1 MNCELKKRTALV
13 LEGGAMRGMYTA
25 AVLDVLMDVGIKVDA
40 IYATSA
46 GVLFGVNYLS
56 GQRGRAIR
64 YNKRFAR
71 DKRYMGIHSL
81 ITSGNIINKD
91 FAFYEVPFTLDV
103 FDQEAYARST
113 TKMVA
118 TVTNVHTGGVEYIE
132 VKNVLEQMEVLRA
145 ASAMPFV
152 SQMVELEGQLYLDG
166 GLADSIPLKK
176 CQADG
181 YERIVVVETRP
192 KGYRKS
198 KVNPLPAKLYY
209 SKYPNLVE
217 TITNRYIGY
226 NAILQE
232 IDELD
237 AKGEIVLVRPSKK
250 IKLGRIESNPER
262 LQEMYDLGISD
273 ANELLPRIKKFLFG

>member
-1 MNCELKKRTALV
+1 MNMKKTALV

-25 AVLDVLMDVGIKVDA
+25 AVLDMLMDEGIEVDA

-56 GQRGRAIR
+56 GQKGRAIR
-64 YNKRFAR
+64 YNKRFSR
-71 DKRYMGIHSL
+71 DKRYMGLYSL
-81 ITSGNIINKD
+81 VTSGNIINRD

-103 FDQEAYARST
+103 FDDEAYKKSK

-118 TVTNVHTGGVEYIE
+118 TVTNVQTGGVEYMEIGS
-132 VKNVLEQMEVLRA
+132 VLEQMEVLRA

-152 SQMVELEGQLYLDG
+152 SHMVELDGQLYLDG
-166 GLADSIPLKK
+166 GLSDSIPLKK
-176 CQADG
+176 CQEDG

-192 KGYRKS
+192 EGYRKGKTNPIAA
-198 KVNPLPAKLYY
+198 KVFY

-217 TITNRYIGY
+217 TINNRYKAY

-232 IDELD
+232 IEELD
-237 AKGEIVLVRPSKK
+237 AEGEIVLVRPTKDL
-250 IKLGRIESNPER
+250 KLGRIESNPDR
-262 LQEMYDLGISD
+262 LQEMYDLGIED
-273 ANELLPRIKKFLFG
+273 AKRLLPQIKTYLAK

>member
-1 MNCELKKRTALV
+1 MKKAALV

-25 AVLDVLMDVGIKVDA
+25 AVLDVLMDEGIEVDA

-56 GQRGRAIR
+56 GQKGRAIR
-64 YNKRFAR
+64 YNKRFSR
-71 DKRYMGIHSL
+71 DKRYMGLYSL
-81 ITSGNIINKD
+81 VTSGNIINRD

-103 FDQEAYARST
+103 FDDEAYKKSK

-118 TVTNVHTGGVEYIE
+118 TVTNVQTGGVEYMEIGS
-132 VKNVLEQMEVLRA
+132 VLEQMEVLRA

-152 SQMVELEGQLYLDG
+152 SHMVELDGQLYLDG
-166 GLADSIPLKK
+166 GLSDSIPLKK
-176 CQADG
+176 CQEDG

-192 KGYRKS
+192 EGYRKGKTNPIAA
-198 KVNPLPAKLYY
+198 KVFY

-217 TITNRYIGY
+217 TINNRYKAY

-232 IDELD
+232 IEELD
-237 AKGEIVLVRPSKK
+237 AKGEIVLVRPTKDL
-250 IKLGRIESNPER
+250 KLGRIESNPDR
-262 LQEMYDLGISD
+262 LQEMYDLGIED
-273 ANELLPRIKKFLFG
+273 AKRLLPQIKTYLAK

>member
-25 AVLDVLMDVGIKVDA
+25 AVLDVLMDEGIKVDA

-56 GQRGRAIR
+56 EQRGRAIR
-64 YNKRFAR
+64 YNKRFSR

-103 FDQEAYARST
+103 FDQEAYSHST
-113 TKMVA
+113 TKMIA

-152 SQMVELEGQLYLDG
+152 SQMVELDGQLYLDG

-176 CQADG
+176 CQEDG
-181 YERIVVVETRP
+181 YERIIVVETRP

-198 KVNPLPAKLYY
+198 KPNPLPAKLYY

-217 TITNRYIGY
+217 TISNRYIGY
-226 NAILQE
+226 NAVLKE
-232 IDELD
+232 IEELD
-237 AKGEIVLVRPSKK
+237 AKGEIVLVQPSKELH
-250 IKLGRIESNPER
+250 LGRIESNPDR

-273 ANELLPRIKKFLFG
+273 AKELLPRINKFLSE

>member
-1 MNCELKKRTALV
+1 MHYELKKTALV

-25 AVLDVLMDVGIKVDA
+25 AVLDVLMDEGIKVDA

-46 GVLFGVNYLS
+46 GVLFGVNYIS

-64 YNKRFAR
+64 YNKRFSR

-81 ITSGNIINKD
+81 ITSGNVINKD

-103 FDQEAYARST
+103 FDQEAYSRSD
-113 TKMVA
+113 TKMIA

-132 VKNVLEQMEVLRA
+132 VKNVLKQMEVLRA

-152 SQMVELEGQLYLDG
+152 SQMVELDGQLYLDG

-176 CQADG
+176 CQEDG
-181 YERIVVVETRP
+181 YERIIVVETRP
-192 KGYRKS
+192 AGYRKS
-198 KVNPLPAKLYY
+198 KPNSVLAKLFY
-209 SKYPNLVE
+209 SKYPNLVD
-217 TITNRYIGY
+217 IINNRYIGY

-237 AKGEIVLVRPSKK
+237 AKDEIVLVRPTKELS
-250 IKLGRIESNPER
+250 LGRIESDPNR

-273 ANELLPRIKKFLFG
+273 AKALLPRIKKFLSL

>member
-1 MNCELKKRTALV
+1 MKKTALV

-25 AVLDVLMDVGIKVDA
+25 AVLDVLMDEGIEVDA

-56 GQRGRAIR
+56 GQKGRAIR
-64 YNKRFAR
+64 YNKRFSR
-71 DKRYMGIHSL
+71 DKRYMGLYSL
-81 ITSGNIINKD
+81 VTSGNIINRD

-103 FDQEAYARST
+103 FDDEAYKKSK

-118 TVTNVHTGGVEYIE
+118 TLTNVQTGGVEYMEIGS
-132 VKNVLEQMEVLRA
+132 VLEQMEVLRA

-152 SQMVELEGQLYLDG
+152 SHMVELDGQLYLDG
-166 GLADSIPLKK
+166 GLSDSIPLKK
-176 CQADG
+176 CQEDG

-192 KGYRKS
+192 EGYRKGKTNPIAA
-198 KVNPLPAKLYY
+198 KVFY

-217 TITNRYIGY
+217 TINKRYKAY

-232 IDELD
+232 IEELD
-237 AKGEIVLVRPSKK
+237 AKGEIVLVRPTKDL
-250 IKLGRIESNPER
+250 KLGRIESNPDR
-262 LQEMYDLGISD
+262 LQEMYDLGIED
-273 ANELLPRIKKFLFG
+273 AKRLLPQIKTYLAK

>member
-1 MNCELKKRTALV
+1 MKKTALV

-25 AVLDVLMDVGIKVDA
+25 AVLDVLMDEGIEVDA

-56 GQRGRAIR
+56 GQKGRAIR
-64 YNKRFAR
+64 YNKRFSR
-71 DKRYMGIHSL
+71 DKRYMGLYSL
-81 ITSGNIINKD
+81 VTSGNIINRD

-103 FDQEAYARST
+103 FDDEAYKKSK

-118 TVTNVHTGGVEYIE
+118 TVTNVQTGGVEYMEIGS
-132 VKNVLEQMEVLRA
+132 VLEQMEVLRA

-152 SQMVELEGQLYLDG
+152 SHMVELDGQLYLDG
-166 GLADSIPLKK
+166 GLSDSIPLKK
-176 CQADG
+176 CQEDG

-192 KGYRKS
+192 EGYRKGKTNPIAA
-198 KVNPLPAKLYY
+198 KVFY

-217 TITNRYIGY
+217 IINNRYKAY

-232 IDELD
+232 IEELD
-237 AKGEIVLVRPSKK
+237 AKGEIVLVRPTKNL
-250 IKLGRIESNPER
+250 KLGRIESNPDR
-262 LQEMYDLGISD
+262 LQEMYDLGVAD
-273 ANELLPRIKKFLFG
+273 AKSLLPRIKTYLAK

>member
-1 MNCELKKRTALV
+1 
-13 LEGGAMRGMYTA
+13 MRGMYTA
-25 AVLDVLMDVGIKVDA
+25 AVLDVLMDEGIKVDA

-64 YNKRFAR
+64 YNKRFSR
-71 DKRYMGIHSL
+71 DKRYMGFYSL
-81 ITSGNIINKD
+81 LTSGNIINKD
-91 FAFYEVPFTLDV
+91 FAFYEVPFTLDL
-103 FDQEAYARST
+103 FDQEAYSHSA
-113 TKMVA
+113 TKMIT
-118 TVTNVHTGGVEYIE
+118 TVTNVNTGGVEYIE
-132 VKNVLEQMEVLRA
+132 VKNVFEQMEVLRA

-152 SQMVELEGQLYLDG
+152 SQMVDLDGQFYLDG

-176 CQADG
+176 CQEDG
-181 YERIVVVETRP
+181 YERIIVVATRP

-198 KVNPLPAKLYY
+198 KVNPLPAKLFY
-209 SKYPNLVE
+209 SKYPNLVK
-217 TITNRYIGY
+217 TISNRYVGY

-250 IKLGRIESNPER
+250 IKLGRIESNPDR
-262 LQEMYDLGISD
+262 LQEMYDLGIED
-273 ANELLPRIKKFLFG
+273 AKALLYRINKFLSE

>member
-1 MNCELKKRTALV
+1 MKKTALV

-25 AVLDVLMDVGIKVDA
+25 AVLDVLMDEGIEVDA

-56 GQRGRAIR
+56 GQKGRAIR
-64 YNKRFAR
+64 YNKRFSR
-71 DKRYMGIHSL
+71 DKRYMGLYSL
-81 ITSGNIINKD
+81 VTSGNIINRD

-103 FDQEAYARST
+103 FDDEAYKKSK

-118 TVTNVHTGGVEYIE
+118 TVTNVQTGGVEYMEIGS
-132 VKNVLEQMEVLRA
+132 VLEQMEVLRA

-152 SQMVELEGQLYLDG
+152 SHMVELDGQLYLDG
-166 GLADSIPLKK
+166 GLSDSIPLKK
-176 CQADG
+176 CQEDG

-192 KGYRKS
+192 EGYRKGKTNPIAA
-198 KVNPLPAKLYY
+198 KVFY

-217 TITNRYIGY
+217 TINNRYKAY

-232 IDELD
+232 IEELD
-237 AKGEIVLVRPSKK
+237 AKGEIVLVRPTKDL
-250 IKLGRIESNPER
+250 KLGRIESNPDR
-262 LQEMYDLGISD
+262 LQEMYDLGIED
-273 ANELLPRIKKFLFG
+273 AKRLLPRIKTYLAK

>member
-1 MNCELKKRTALV
+1 MKKTALV

-25 AVLDVLMDVGIKVDA
+25 AVLDVLMDEGIEVDA

-56 GQRGRAIR
+56 GQKGRAIR
-64 YNKRFAR
+64 YNKRFSR
-71 DKRYMGIHSL
+71 DKRYMGLYSL
-81 ITSGNIINKD
+81 VTSGNIINRD

-103 FDQEAYARST
+103 FDDEAYKKSK

-118 TVTNVHTGGVEYIE
+118 TVTNVQTGGVEYMEIGS
-132 VKNVLEQMEVLRA
+132 VLEQMEVLRA

-152 SQMVELEGQLYLDG
+152 SHMVELDGQLYLDG
-166 GLADSIPLKK
+166 GLSDSIPLKK
-176 CQADG
+176 CQEDG

-192 KGYRKS
+192 EGYRKGKTNPIAA
-198 KVNPLPAKLYY
+198 KVFY

-217 TITNRYIGY
+217 TINNRYKAY

-232 IDELD
+232 IEELD
-237 AKGEIVLVRPSKK
+237 AKGEIVLVRPTKDL
-250 IKLGRIESNPER
+250 KLGRIESNPDR
-262 LQEMYDLGISD
+262 LQEMYDLGIED
-273 ANELLPRIKKFLFG
+273 AKRLLSQIKTYLAK

>member
-1 MNCELKKRTALV
+1 MKKTALV

-25 AVLDVLMDVGIKVDA
+25 AVLDVLMDEGIEVDA

-56 GQRGRAIR
+56 GQKGRAIR
-64 YNKRFAR
+64 YNKRFSR
-71 DKRYMGIHSL
+71 DKRYMGLYSL
-81 ITSGNIINKD
+81 VTSGNIINGD

-103 FDQEAYARST
+103 FDDEAYKKSK

-118 TVTNVHTGGVEYIE
+118 TVTNVQTGGVEYMEIGS
-132 VKNVLEQMEVLRA
+132 VLEQMEVLRA

-152 SQMVELEGQLYLDG
+152 SHMVELDGQLYLDG
-166 GLADSIPLKK
+166 GLSDSIPLKK
-176 CQADG
+176 CQEDG

-192 KGYRKS
+192 EGYRKGKTNPIAA
-198 KVNPLPAKLYY
+198 KVFY

-217 TITNRYIGY
+217 TINNRYKAY

-232 IDELD
+232 IEELD
-237 AKGEIVLVRPSKK
+237 AKGEIVLVRPTKDL
-250 IKLGRIESNPER
+250 KLGRIESNPDR
-262 LQEMYDLGISD
+262 LQEMYDLGIED
-273 ANELLPRIKKFLFG
+273 AKRLLPRIKTYLAK